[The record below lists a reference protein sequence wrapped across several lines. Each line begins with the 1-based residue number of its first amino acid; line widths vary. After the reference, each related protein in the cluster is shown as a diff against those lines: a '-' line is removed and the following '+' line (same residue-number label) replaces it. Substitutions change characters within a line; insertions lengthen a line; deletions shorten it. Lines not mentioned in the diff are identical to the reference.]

1 MKKKKIDKL
10 AKILAHELN
19 HYRDTPMKIEEQID
33 WSEYDKEVSDKF
45 KKMFLNLISN
55 RENIRLEMNDNLI
68 SVSTDDLTSL
78 KKAHKKI
85 TLSSDENYL
94 RLDVTK
100 QGFQINR
107 GYRQRTNFKD
117 ENIYDE
123 LIKDVKE
130 SQKKYNSEVFNQV
143 WTEIMKDSGIVRD
156 HNLDELFNG

>member
-1 MKKKKIDKL
+1 MK
-10 AKILAHELN
+10 
-19 HYRDTPMKIEEQID
+19 Q
-33 WSEYDKEVSDKF
+33 F
-45 KKMFLNLISN
+45 K
-55 RENIRLEMNDNLI
+55 R
-68 SVSTDDLTSL
+68 
-78 KKAHKKI
+78 AHKKI

-123 LIKDVKE
+123 LIEDVKE

>member
-1 MKKKKIDKL
+1 
-10 AKILAHELN
+10 
-19 HYRDTPMKIEEQID
+19 MKIEEQID

-123 LIKDVKE
+123 LIEDVKE